1 MLSIEFEIEE
11 KLNPWIEG
19 WCAEI
24 NPYNARR
31 ICIKSK
37 NNIIA
42 AIDIPK
48 DVDIRTVEIS
58 VTNMESNS
66 IADKELLR
74 IEAACMVDSY
84 NYHSI
89 LTGYVTTKYK
99 EEVVIKIRK
108 MMFTEEEG
116 IEIII

>member
-1 MLSIEFEIEE
+1 MLRFEIEE
-11 KLNPWIEG
+11 RLNPWIDG
-19 WCAEI
+19 CWAEI
-24 NPYNARR
+24 NPYNARH

-37 NNIIA
+37 NDIIA
-42 AIDIPK
+42 AMDIPK
-48 DVDIRTVEIS
+48 NVDIRTVEIS
-58 VTNMESNS
+58 FTNMESNS
-66 IADKELLR
+66 IAAKELFR

-89 LTGYVTTKYK
+89 LTGYVTTKYN

-108 MMFTEEEG
+108 MLFTKKEG

>member
-1 MLSIEFEIEE
+1 MLRFEIEE
-11 KLNPWIEG
+11 RLNPWIDG
-19 WCAEI
+19 CWAEI
-24 NPYNARR
+24 NPYNARH
-31 ICIKSK
+31 ICIKS
-37 NNIIA
+37 NNNVIA

-48 DVDIRTVEIS
+48 NVDIRTVEIS
-58 VTNMESNS
+58 FVNMESNS
-66 IADKELLR
+66 IAAKELFR

-89 LTGYVTTKYK
+89 LTGYVTTKYN

-108 MMFTEEEG
+108 VLFTKEEG